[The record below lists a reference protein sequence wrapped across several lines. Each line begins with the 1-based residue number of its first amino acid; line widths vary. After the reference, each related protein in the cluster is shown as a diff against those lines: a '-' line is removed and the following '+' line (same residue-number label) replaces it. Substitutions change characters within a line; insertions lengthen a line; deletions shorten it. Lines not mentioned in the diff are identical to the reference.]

1 MKEVGEAIV
10 NEAKKQKGGFVIL
23 LLGTLL
29 ASLLK
34 NLLTGNGV
42 KEPKAS
48 NQTRA
53 NIPGWGVVRSGQDTN
68 SPSQDF

>member
-48 NQTRA
+48 NQTRG

>member
-10 NEAKKQKGGFVIL
+10 NEAKKQNGGFVIL

-42 KEPKAS
+42 KEPKVS
-48 NQTRA
+48 NQMRA
-53 NIPGWGVVRSGQDTN
+53 NIPG
-68 SPSQDF
+68 

>member
-1 MKEVGEAIV
+1 MKEVGEAIA

-42 KEPKAS
+42 KEPKVS
-48 NQTRA
+48 NQMRA
-53 NIPGWGVVRSGQDTN
+53 NIPG
-68 SPSQDF
+68 

>member
-1 MKEVGEAIV
+1 MKGVDETII
-10 NEAKKQKGGFVIL
+10 NKAKKQKGGFIIL

-53 NIPGWGVVRSGQDTN
+53 NIPG
-68 SPSQDF
+68 

>member
-1 MKEVGEAIV
+1 MKIIQSLEESNLLMKEVGEAIV

-42 KEPKAS
+42 KEPKVS
-48 NQTRA
+48 NQMRA
-53 NIPGWGVVRSGQDTN
+53 NIPG
-68 SPSQDF
+68 

>member
-1 MKEVGEAIV
+1 MKGVGETII
-10 NEAKKQKGGFVIL
+10 NKAKKKKGGFIIL

-68 SPSQDF
+68 RAGQDF

>member
-1 MKEVGEAIV
+1 MKGVGETII
-10 NEAKKQKGGFVIL
+10 NKAKKQKGGFIIL

-53 NIPGWGVVRSGQDTN
+53 NIPG
-68 SPSQDF
+68 